1 MDKYFKVVRR
11 DIRGGSSIWIDKSNA
26 SEVVNNEF
34 FDNNQVSNN
43 IFFIKVSGVWRQCIT
58 WIKVSGVWRQSN
70 PKININNTWR

>member
-11 DIRGGSSIWIDKSNA
+11 DIRGGSSLWSDRTKA
-26 SEVVNNEF
+26 SDILNNEF

-43 IFFIKVSGVWRQCIT
+43 IFWIKVSGVWKQCIT

-70 PKININNTWR
+70 PKININDTWK